1 MYFATGL
8 NIAGEDYTCKSVIGV
23 DSSKNC
29 YYDQSLSTIE
39 KGRLVDYIFDNKK
52 AGNLSPLITQR
63 ETDFQDEELD
73 TSNIDMRSSPYVYY
87 DKRLLS
93 ICQVPQ
99 FPYMEQVNGIWQPTK
114 ETIEL
119 VKARKLHIEENN
131 IVVAV
136 GVAPTISELRF
147 PEVQPA
153 TRLRP
158 SPTTNNQNLPKQKPD
173 VKPDLFYASYIHS
186 DEFISRFGDWEKAN
200 RLEKLKKSPSV
211 VCSGE
216 IRIIGS
222 DVSDLVIRLRKNYS
236 KENLRQ
242 LQKITRDAG
251 REIIENLRKEQHL
264 KSPFPPVIKNIDSGK
279 EFKLQMTGIN
289 EIKNHNIFQ
298 KGHIEAIS
306 SIPEIIKNGIFIS
319 SELNED
325 SRKPEYKK
333 FHYFATGYKLEQEDY
348 SCKIVFTENKEGEIF
363 YDQSLSTIEKGKLV
377 DILKKTNV
385 EKKKPD
391 NSMEEMPGNENAIN
405 PLVSQ
410 DDSLN
415 TYYDKRLINICQVP
429 QMPYLTQN
437 DDGLWTPTQE
447 AIKAVMNGTLYIK
460 KRKSDV
466 LHG

>member
-1 MYFATGL
+1 M

-73 TSNIDMRSSPYVYY
+73 TSNSDVRSSPYVYY

-99 FPYMEQVNGIWQPTK
+99 LPYMEQVNGIWQPTK

-136 GVAPTISELRF
+136 GVAPTISELQF

-158 SPTTNNQNLPKQKPD
+158 SPTTNNQNLPQQKPD

-242 LQKITRDAG
+242 LQKIARDAG

-289 EIKNHNIFQ
+289 EIKKHNIFQ

-333 FHYFATGYKLEQEDY
+333 FHYFATGFKLEW
-348 SCKIVFTENKEGEIF
+348 
-363 YDQSLSTIEKGKLV
+363 
-377 DILKKTNV
+377 
-385 EKKKPD
+385 
-391 NSMEEMPGNENAIN
+391 IN
-405 PLVSQ
+405 P
-410 DDSLN
+410 
-415 TYYDKRLINICQVP
+415 
-429 QMPYLTQN
+429 
-437 DDGLWTPTQE
+437 
-447 AIKAVMNGTLYIK
+447 
-460 KRKSDV
+460 
-466 LHG
+466 